1 MQKTHSKNETW
12 QRGFQKEVSTIF
24 LPLILINIF
33 FKCRRQLL
41 MGLPCGL
48 LPCKL
53 CKSFFFVSFF
63 FFSQHF
69 FYLSLF
75 FNNNVFSCWQHQ
87 QQQGQLSGFAVRPV
101 LFIVQRIFPTFH
113 GKWFFVLVFPFSW
126 NTRRTILKTKV
137 WKGRDN
143 MFKKCNRSSTSSFKV
158 QEGICLFKP

>member
-53 CKSFFFVSFF
+53 CKIFFFFVSFF

-75 FNNNVFSCWQHQ
+75 LTTTFFPVGNINSSKDSCLVLLCDQFYLSYKEYS
-87 QQQGQLSGFAVRPV
+87 QLSMESDS
-101 LFIVQRIFPTFH
+101 LFWSSLFRGIREE
-113 GKWFFVLVFPFSW
+113 PF
-126 NTRRTILKTKV
+126 
-137 WKGRDN
+137 
-143 MFKKCNRSSTSSFKV
+143 
-158 QEGICLFKP
+158 